1 MKTLKYLFIAI
12 ALISSTI
19 KAYSQDTIYINWNDL
34 EKHGL
39 TSLDQLKIDSIQFD
53 GYEIAS
59 LDQIQKTFGQMD
71 LSQYNQLASQ
81 LQTYYI
87 ASKFPPTFE
96 AISNFKGVTSVYI
109 SKAMLKTFGSSM
121 IGDPKISAIAG
132 NLNSIEI
139 INCENKKYFY
149 TISNYISKVVES
161 YNLETLARIND
172 DGEKVS
178 IFSHSTNEKIDYLLM
193 LVDDNEDMTVISMS
207 GDIPLDK
214 VGELVNSKK

>member
-12 ALISSTI
+12 AIISSTT
-19 KAYSQDTIYINWNDL
+19 KAYSQDTIYINWNDW
-34 EKHGL
+34 EKY
-39 TSLDQLKIDSIQFD
+39 SLNSLNQLQIDSIQM
-53 GYEIAS
+53 I
-59 LDQIQKTFGQMD
+59 D

-81 LQTYYI
+81 LQAHYI

-109 SKAMLKTFGSSM
+109 SKAMLKTFGPGM
-121 IGDPKISAIAG
+121 IGDPQIRAIAG

-139 INCENKKYFY
+139 INCENKKFFY
-149 TISNYISKVVES
+149 TISNYITKIVES
-161 YNLETLARIND
+161 YNLETHARIND

-178 IFSHSTNEKIDYLLM
+178 IFSHSTDEKIDYLLM
-193 LVDDNEDMTVISMS
+193 LVDDKDELTVISMS
-207 GDIPLDK
+207 GEIPLDK

>member
-12 ALISSTI
+12 AIISSTI

-34 EKHGL
+34 EKYGL
-39 TSLDQLKIDSIQFD
+39 NSLSQLKLDSIQM
-53 GYEIAS
+53 I
-59 LDQIQKTFGQMD
+59 D

-81 LQTYYI
+81 FQSYYI

-109 SKAMLKTFGSSM
+109 SKAMLKTFGPGM
-121 IGDPKISAIAG
+121 IGDPQISAIAG

-139 INCENKKYFY
+139 INCENKKFFY
-149 TISNYISKVVES
+149 TISNYISKIVES
-161 YNLETLARIND
+161 YSLETLARIND

-178 IFSHSTNEKIDYLLM
+178 IFSHSTGEKIDYLLM
-193 LVDDNEDMTVISMS
+193 LVDDKDEMTVISMS

-214 VGELVNSKK
+214 VGELVNTKK

>member
-12 ALISSTI
+12 AIISSTI
-19 KAYSQDTIYINWNDL
+19 KVYSQDTIYINWNDW
-34 EKHGL
+34 KKYGL
-39 TSLDQLKIDSIQFD
+39 NSLNQLQIDSIQM
-53 GYEIAS
+53 I
-59 LDQIQKTFGQMD
+59 D

-81 LQTYYI
+81 LQAHYI

-109 SKAMLKTFGSSM
+109 SKAMLKTFGPGM

-139 INCENKKYFY
+139 INCENKKFFY
-149 TISNYISKVVES
+149 TISNYITKIVES

-178 IFSHSTNEKIDYLLM
+178 IFSHSTNDKIDYLLM
-193 LVDDNEDMTVISMS
+193 LVDDKDELTVISMS
-207 GDIPLDK
+207 GEIPLDK